1 MNIVPEKL
9 RSWHNNLTEKSR
21 LFYYG
26 VLGNLSL
33 AALDLTASLAGGQGS
48 IVNWVHNGGD
58 IVSYGLR
65 ALVASNKL
73 SEKASKR
80 LLLGANSLALSLT
93 GWITIKSGFDLSS
106 GRNHLVEP
114 SAAFLEGVSS
124 LGNFAIASGLDD
136 DNNRN
141 TEGHNHHNHAIKDGH
156 RHAKTD
162 AWASLAATGGLSL
175 ASLTGNS
182 RWDSLGALASGAYFM
197 WHISRHML
205 KQNDYDHTH

>member
-58 IVSYGLR
+58 IASYGLR

-93 GWITIKSGFDLSS
+93 GWITIKSGFDFK
-106 GRNHLVEP
+106 RQHNIEA
-114 SAAFLEGVSS
+114 SAPWLESVSS

-136 DNNRN
+136 DNNHN
-141 TEGHNHHNHAIKDGH
+141 TEGHNHHNNAIKDGH

-162 AWASLAATGGLSL
+162 AWAGLVAAGGLSL
-175 ASLTGNS
+175 ASLTGDS
-182 RWDSLGALASGAYFM
+182 RLDSLGALAGGAYFI
-197 WHISRHML
+197 WHMSRHML
-205 KQNDYDHTH
+205 KQNDHDHTH

>member
-48 IVNWVHNGGD
+48 VINGLHNGGD
-58 IVSYGLR
+58 VASYALR

-73 SEKASKR
+73 SEKTSKR

-93 GWITIKSGFDLSS
+93 GWITIKSGFDFK
-106 GRNHLVEP
+106 RQHNIEA
-114 SAAFLEGVSS
+114 SAPWLESVSS
-124 LGNFAIASGLDD
+124 LGNFAIAAGLND

-141 TEGHNHHNHAIKDGH
+141 TEGRNRPVEDGH
-156 RHAKTD
+156 HHARTD
-162 AWASLAATGGLSL
+162 AWASLVAAGGLSL
-175 ASLTGNS
+175 ASLTGDS
-182 RWDSLGALASGAYFM
+182 RWDSLGALAGGAYFM

-205 KQNDYDHTH
+205 KQNAHDHTH